1 MGRKSTAR
9 WLATTVL
16 GCACGVLSA
25 GSAANASTFTA
36 SATALYDTVAVTISG
51 TTNGSQGPT
60 TIPTESVYSTPI
72 QLTTTGGHSFWVF
85 CVDIFHNINVPS
97 GPINYGTQTLMTD
110 NNSAVNNV
118 PGLVHIGYGITPNQ
132 SVEIQWLAGVGVGL
146 AGTPVVNTTDV
157 SEIQAAIWEI
167 EYGGTITATNGVA
180 FTAGVNGW
188 IGNALTA
195 TAGGT
200 LGIPATEVHSLELTQ
215 SFVTTD
221 GFITTGV
228 PEPSTWAMMILGF
241 CGLGFMAYRRKP
253 KTAFRLA

>member
-1 MGRKSTAR
+1 MVRKLTPKRFAAA
-9 WLATTVL
+9 LL
-16 GCACGVLSA
+16 GCAGGVLAA

-36 SATALYDTVAVTISG
+36 SATALYDNVVVTISG
-51 TTNGSQGPT
+51 ITNPLQGGTPFG
-60 TIPTESVYSTPI
+60 PEQVYSTPI

-97 GPINYGTQTLMTD
+97 GPINYGTQPLITD

-118 PGLVHIGYGITPNQ
+118 PGLVHIGYGITPPQ
-132 SVEIQWLAGVGVGL
+132 SAEIAWLAGVGVGL

-167 EYGGTITATNGVA
+167 EYGGTILATNSAG

-188 IGNALTA
+188 IGNALAA
-195 TAGGT
+195 TANGGP
-200 LGIPATEVHSLELTQ
+200 LATEVHSLELTQ
-215 SFVTTD
+215 SFVGTD
-221 GFITTGV
+221 PSLTTGV